1 MPSCALCSDSSQNAL
16 TRSGLFILINNL
28 NFYCQMSVDEL
39 IKERHLYPKEE
50 RSQAGSR
57 ERAKT
62 QQGFM
67 RSDLG

>member
-1 MPSCALCSDSSQNAL
+1 MSSFVL
-16 TRSGLFILINNL
+16 GRLFK
-28 NFYCQMSVDEL
+28 QQ
-39 IKERHLYPKEE
+39 HLYPKEG

-57 ERAKT
+57 DRAKT

>member
-1 MPSCALCSDSSQNAL
+1 MVSKMIQKM
-16 TRSGLFILINNL
+16 LIVRGNGAVR
-28 NFYCQMSVDEL
+28 FK
-39 IKERHLYPKEE
+39 KEATPYPKEE

>member
-1 MPSCALCSDSSQNAL
+1 MP
-16 TRSGLFILINNL
+16 
-28 NFYCQMSVDEL
+28 
-39 IKERHLYPKEE
+39 YPKEE

-67 RSDLG
+67 RSSWDEASPSVRIEVVRAVEIRC